1 MANSSVSDQVR
12 ARVES
17 FVAELS
23 DLIRRSAMETVQHAL
38 AGGDEGG
45 RRGRR
50 GPLPGRR
57 AAAAGSMLPAA
68 KPVRGAVA
76 GGRSKGAKRSPEELE
91 ELTQQLL
98 DYVKGNPGQRIEQIA
113 DGMGTSTKELNLPA
127 KKLLANKSLKTK
139 GHKRATQ
146 YFPR

>member
-1 MANSSVSDQVR
+1 MANSQVSDQVR

-23 DLIRRSAMETVQHAL
+23 DLIRRSAMETVQQAL
-38 AGGDEGG
+38 AGGDEAP

-50 GPLPGRR
+50 GAVGGRR
-57 AAAAGSMLPAA
+57 GGA
-68 KPVRGAVA
+68 AVA
-76 GGRSKGAKRSPEELE
+76 RTPRARAKGAKRSPDELE
-91 ELTQQLL
+91 KLTGQLL
-98 DYVKGNPGQRIEQIA
+98 SYVKSNPGQRIEQIA

-127 KKLLANKSLKTK
+127 KKLLGNKAIKTR